1 MPWNDFLQPLESIV
15 DGWFIKGWNIY
26 KMMFHFVHWLTATHA
41 KRDVIFLPKPSCVFW
56 KDYDELISFDL
67 PPSIY
72 FCFSRT
78 HAIIIISVH
87 NEAKGKKVKGL
98 LNIVGKMVGTVTK
111 LQVLRPYIAI
121 TKVMIWCL
129 HHALVSVLAVD
140 LWETGNYDICPAIA
154 SFRFIPVVL
163 FCLAY
168 CLSTNQAGGALNL
181 AKL

>member
-1 MPWNDFLQPLESIV
+1 MPWNDFLQPLESIIYC
-15 DGWFIKGWNIY
+15 WLIKGWNVQRSVRLPISCKQTCAKKYVTPNHILVGY
-26 KMMFHFVHWLTATHA
+26 KEQNSWDSHETLY
-41 KRDVIFLPKPSCVFW
+41 FLFLCT
-56 KDYDELISFDL
+56 Y
-67 PPSIY
+67 
-72 FCFSRT
+72 
-78 HAIIIISVH
+78 AIIISVL
-87 NEAKGKKVKGL
+87 NGGEKGVKGW
-98 LNIVGKMVGTVTK
+98 LNILPKKERKKEKVRIGTK

-121 TKVMIWCL
+121 TGVMIWCL
-129 HHALVSVLAVD
+129 HHALLSILAVD